1 MSAKL
6 TELLQKKKTA
16 IIKQWFDIVIDT
28 YPPDTSR
35 FIKGQKDPFAN
46 PVGNTTFEG
55 LQALFD
61 GLFDDMNHEAVTS
74 SLDPIIR
81 IRAIQDFTASKAVSF
96 IFSLK
101 KIIRKIANK
110 EFPENRAADELFL
123 MDSKIDELGLI
134 GFDIYMG
141 CREKLYEIKSNEFR
155 NRTFSAFERAGLLKE
170 EVMI

>member
-1 MSAKL
+1 M
-6 TELLQKKKTA
+6 
-16 IIKQWFDIVIDT
+16 VIDT

-55 LQALFD
+55 LQTLFD
-61 GLFDDMNHEAVTS
+61 ALFDDMNREAIVS

-81 IRAIQDFTASKAVSF
+81 IRAIQDFTPSKAISF

-101 KIIRKIANK
+101 KIIREIANK
-110 EFPENRAADELFL
+110 EFPDDQVADELFL
-123 MDSKIDELGLI
+123 MDSKIDNLGMI
-134 GFDIYMG
+134 GFDIYME

-155 NRTFSAFERAGLLKE
+155 NRTYSAFERAGLLKQDCC
-170 EVMI
+170 